1 MTPREYKC
9 HDQDQHNANFQHQ
22 WADTIEQTHLESKPV
37 SWLLV
42 PILSIC
48 HSRYMILMLLSRCY
62 CRAEKGGQ
70 NFATF
75 TPGSWCTEPS
85 NGNTSDVSDWIYQRF
100 HVDCLRCCCHCHSM
114 ECSGFTQSLPIIDYV
129 DFYRK
134 WLTAVHLQQS
144 LVARDLARSRRV
156 TPSAKTS
163 IWSPAHDVERSNAS
177 LPSNYELPRCHADRI
192 AVLGC
197 HQHGMTSS
205 PEAESV
211 VGKLL
216 SMSGDNLSLWNHLEA
231 M

>member
-1 MTPREYKC
+1 
-9 HDQDQHNANFQHQ
+9 
-22 WADTIEQTHLESKPV
+22 
-37 SWLLV
+37 
-42 PILSIC
+42 
-48 HSRYMILMLLSRCY
+48 MLY

-70 NFATF
+70 NFPTLLQILDAPNQAMVIPVMSATGY
-75 TPGSWCTEPS
+75 TNDSTWTVCVPVVIITVW
-85 NGNTSDVSDWIYQRF
+85 
-100 HVDCLRCCCHCHSM
+100 M
-114 ECSGFTQSLPIIDYV
+114 EYSGFTQSLPIVDYV

-144 LVARDLARSRRV
+144 LVARDLARSRLV

-192 AVLGC
+192 AVPGC
-197 HQHGMTSS
+197 HQHGVTSS

-211 VGKLL
+211 IGKLL
-216 SMSGDNLSLWNHLEA
+216 SMSGDNLSLWNQLTV